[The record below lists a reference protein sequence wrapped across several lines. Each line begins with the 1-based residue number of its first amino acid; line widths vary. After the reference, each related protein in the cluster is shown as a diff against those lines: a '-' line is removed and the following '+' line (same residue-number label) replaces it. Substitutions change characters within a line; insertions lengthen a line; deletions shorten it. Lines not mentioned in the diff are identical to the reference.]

1 MTRSKKKLQKL
12 VTVSL
17 LGLTLTSTGL
27 ASINQGKIANAA
39 ETTPVT
45 VDSQMLKVTNFTLDK
60 SCYQPNQKASFKLT
74 IANPLSNTAQWG
86 TYEVTYYSP
95 VSGVHS
101 LTSGKWKVAEN
112 GTEDIDCSFNVPV
125 KQGGYILNVTF
136 YTDTHKPIATFNN
149 GLDVDSNWLLHP
161 RYAALTNFSEKSQ
174 NKSDNLSLDIN
185 TLTQKYHMNS
195 AMFYD
200 AYFRPQNPIPADM
213 DSFTDWHNDVI
224 SKNLLK
230 EGINDLHNN
239 NSKVMLYNMCNAVS
253 GFPGNPHA
261 ALDDGSWSVIDKDGK
276 KYLVGKDGLF
286 YPNSDIMVN
295 SVMGDNRDTQ
305 VQWYTDPAN
314 PHWQNYII
322 PRMNNTLN
330 YMDFDGWQGDTP
342 GKIVGTTYDNRGTDK
357 TIDDSEFYYYFV
369 DAAKKQMSPDKEFG
383 INAVNAAGQHNIATK
398 SKKEDFDYTELWS
411 SSFPN
416 YYDLAKV
423 IEQNW
428 QDDDKPLITPVYFM
442 SGWREKD
449 EGSMPKHY
457 NDNAVRQMTATIM
470 ANGGSPMILADNG
483 YLLDNEYYNWER
495 MQRNDDG
502 SPKSISMD
510 DALGNANNGYLR
522 HYFDFQT
529 SYEDLLQDPTLQLKD
544 NYIQI
549 WDGGAVNKGNWVN
562 RNDAEANTVYAF
574 SKTNHK
580 IDTLNLVNLMGTTNK
595 WQVDNADDNNNH
607 NVKPQTNLAVKYY
620 PTTDNIKHVYL
631 SSPDD
636 PYDST
641 RVELPFTS
649 HKDDSGHTYLEFTIP
664 KLDVWDL
671 VYMTPDD
678 SANSSSTTSS
688 SSSNSASHS
697 STDSSTA
704 ASNKPATTTDSN
716 NHTET
721 KPAASSNKPA
731 ETDKPSSDSKPATN
745 ATVTKPDNSAKTSEA
760 TKPVTATSTAKPQ
773 DKPTT
778 VTSNSSATTGTS
790 DKSETK
796 PAKSDSTKS
805 TTANHPAETK
815 PAQLNSSGSKTDQN
829 KNDAGN
835 QKASSSNKSAIK
847 PDDSADKQND
857 TTNKKSDSS
866 TAKTETNKHND
877 NIKASSISDKK
888 DEADKSTGKHQA
900 AINKA
905 SKSTVKNKE
914 STLSAANK
922 YLSQSSVKA
931 QATSDKSSLT
941 NKRSGQADSISVKS
955 ESAVV
960 KSGQSKMN
968 SISPSTTS
976 TSKLDDKDL
985 NSVSAT
991 AKNDSSVSNSDQS
1004 NVADKETAKQ
1014 STDKVKEQSS
1024 SSSVAAKVAPAK
1036 TAVGDN
1042 NGQTNEPGNETSTT
1056 ETETAQ
1062 NLPSDSN
1069 SDQLAKTNA
1078 RANQGGLLA
1087 VIGTVIGIVAGWFG
1101 LKKNND

>member
-1 MTRSKKKLQKL
+1 MKNSKNLKKL

-17 LGLTLTSTGL
+17 LGLTLTSAGL

-39 ETTPVT
+39 ETAPVT

-95 VSGVHS
+95 VSGIHS

-174 NKSDNLSLDIN
+174 TKSDNLPLDIN

-200 AYFRPQNPIPADM
+200 GYFRPQNPVPADM
-213 DSFTDWHNDVI
+213 DNFTDWHNDVI

-230 EGINDLHNN
+230 DGINDLHNN
-239 NSKVMLYNMCNAVS
+239 NSKVMLYDMINAVS
-253 GFPGNPHA
+253 GFPGDPHA
-261 ALDDGSWSVIDKDGK
+261 ALDNGSWSVIDKDGK

-286 YPNSDIMVN
+286 YPNQDVMVN
-295 SVMGDNRDTQ
+295 SVLGDNRDTQ
-305 VQWYTDPAN
+305 IQWYTDPAN
-314 PHWQNYII
+314 ANWQNYIV
-322 PRMNNTLN
+322 PRINDTLN
-330 YMDFDGWQGDTP
+330 YMNFDGWQGDTP
-342 GKIVGTTYDNRGTDK
+342 GKIVGTTYDNRGTNK

-369 DAAKKQMSPDKEFG
+369 DAAKKQMSPDKVFG
-383 INAVNAAGQHNIATK
+383 LNAVNADGQHNIATK
-398 SKKEDFDYTELWS
+398 SKKEDFDYAELWS
-411 SSFPN
+411 NSFPN

-449 EGSMPKHY
+449 EGSMPKYY

-470 ANGGSPMILADNG
+470 ANGGSPMILSDNG
-483 YLLDNEYYNWER
+483 YLLDNQYYNWER
-495 MQRNDDG
+495 MQRNADG

-510 DALGNANNGYLR
+510 NNLGNPNNGYLR

-580 IDTLNLVNLMGTTNK
+580 LDTLNLVNLMGSTNK

-620 PTTDNIKHVYL
+620 PTTDNIKQVYL

-649 HKDDSGHTYLEFTIP
+649 HKDDSGHTYLEFTVP

-671 VYMTPDD
+671 IYMTPDD
-678 SANSSSTTSS
+678 DTTS
-688 SSSNSASHS
+688 
-697 STDSSTA
+697 SSTA
-704 ASNKPATTTDSN
+704 ASSSTKPADSNKPSSSSTPATTATS
-716 NHTET
+716 T
-721 KPAASSNKPA
+721 KPS
-731 ETDKPSSDSKPATN
+731 
-745 ATVTKPDNSAKTSEA
+745 NSAKPSKST
-760 TKPVTATSTAKPQ
+760 TKPTTATSTAKPQ

-778 VTSNSSATTGTS
+778 VISTSASTSAAS
-790 DKSETK
+790 DKPVTE
-796 PAKSDSTKS
+796 PGKSDSTKPE
-805 TTANHPAETK
+805 NK
-815 PAQLNSSGSKTDQN
+815 PVTSVSKADQN
-829 KNDAGN
+829 KA
-835 QKASSSNKSAIK
+835 
-847 PDDSADKQND
+847 
-857 TTNKKSDSS
+857 DSS
-866 TAKTETNKHND
+866 TKKDETSDKKNDTSKKDDASDKKDNSTDKNSADHQVDKSSVKANTETHKHDD
-877 NIKASSISDKK
+877 NIKASSIVDKK
-888 DEADKSTGKHQA
+888 DSADKVKEDKVQSDKISNSQ
-900 AINKA
+900 
-905 SKSTVKNKE
+905 SKSS
-914 STLSAANK
+914 STSKRPA
-922 YLSQSSVKA
+922 SSV
-931 QATSDKSSLT
+931 
-941 NKRSGQADSISVKS
+941 SVKS
-955 ESAVV
+955 ASSVV
-960 KSGQSKMN
+960 KSSSSKMSSN
-968 SISPSTTS
+968 SSSMTS
-976 TSKLDDKDL
+976 TSQPDEK
-985 NSVSAT
+985 
-991 AKNDSSVSNSDQS
+991 DSSSKSVTASSKMSSVLNSDQS
-1004 NVADKETAKQ
+1004 NAAEKETAKSSLASSEKAKQ

-1024 SSSVAAKVAPAK
+1024 SSSVSETVAPAK
-1036 TAVGDN
+1036 TATGDN
-1042 NGQTNEPGNETSTT
+1042 NSPTNEPGNTTNTT

-1062 NLPSDSN
+1062 NISSDSN

-1078 RANQGGLLA
+1078 KANQGGLMAVIGA
-1087 VIGTVIGIVAGWFG
+1087 VIGTIAGWFG
-1101 LKKNND
+1101 LKKKDN

>member
-1 MTRSKKKLQKL
+1 M
-12 VTVSL
+12 TVSL
-17 LGLTLTSTGL
+17 LGLTLTSAGL
-27 ASINQGKIANAA
+27 ASINQDKFANAA
-39 ETTPVT
+39 ETAPVT
-45 VDSQMLKVTNFTLDK
+45 VDNQMLKVTNFTLDK

-149 GLDVDSNWLLHP
+149 GLDVNSNWLLHP

-174 NKSDNLSLDIN
+174 TKSDNLPLDIN

-195 AMFYD
+195 AIFYD
-200 AYFRPQNPIPADM
+200 GYFRPQNPVPADM
-213 DSFTDWHNDVI
+213 DNFTDWHNDVI

-239 NSKVMLYNMCNAVS
+239 NSKVMLYDMINAVS
-253 GFPGNPHA
+253 GFPGDPHA
-261 ALDDGSWSVIDKDGK
+261 ALDDGSWSVMNKDGK

-286 YPNSDIMVN
+286 YPNQDVMVN
-295 SVMGDNRDTQ
+295 SVLGDNRDSQ
-305 VQWYTDPAN
+305 IQWYTDPAN
-314 PHWQNYII
+314 AHWQNYIV
-322 PRMNNTLN
+322 PRINDTLN

-342 GKIVGTTYDNRGTDK
+342 GKIVGTTYDNRGTNK

-369 DAAKKQMSPDKEFG
+369 DAAKRQMSPDKVFG
-383 INAVNAAGQHNIATK
+383 LNAVNADGQHNIATK

-442 SGWREKD
+442 VGWREKD
-449 EGSMPKHY
+449 ENSMPKYY

-470 ANGGSPMILADNG
+470 ANGGSPMILSDNG
-483 YLLDNEYYNWER
+483 YLLDNQYYDWER

-510 DALGNANNGYLR
+510 NNLGNPNNGYMR
-522 HYFDFQT
+522 HYYDFQT

-580 IDTLNLVNLMGTTNK
+580 VDTLNLVNLMGSTNK

-649 HKDDSGHTYLEFTIP
+649 HKDDSGHTYLEFTVP

-678 SANSSSTTSS
+678 DTTS
-688 SSSNSASHS
+688 
-697 STDSSTA
+697 SSTA
-704 ASNKPATTTDSN
+704 ASSSSKPATSSDS
-716 NHTET
+716 HSTVSQ
-721 KPAASSNKPA
+721 PAASSSNKPA
-731 ETDKPSSDSKPATN
+731 DSNKPSSSATT
-745 ATVTKPDNSAKTSEA
+745 ATSATA
-760 TKPVTATSTAKPQ
+760 TKPADSAKPSESSTQPTSSTSTAKPQ

-778 VTSNSSATTGTS
+778 VTSTSASTPAAS
-790 DKSETK
+790 DK
-796 PAKSDSTKS
+796 PATEPDKSDSTK
-805 TTANHPAETK
+805 PQEK
-815 PAQLNSSGSKTDQN
+815 PVASVSKADQN
-829 KNDAGN
+829 KV
-835 QKASSSNKSAIK
+835 
-847 PDDSADKQND
+847 
-857 TTNKKSDSS
+857 DSS
-866 TAKTETNKHND
+866 TKKDDSSKKDDASDKKNNTDKSSVKANTETHKHDD
-877 NIKASSISDKK
+877 NIKASSVTDKQETTDK
-888 DEADKSTGKHQA
+888 EKGTEHADKIS
-900 AINKA
+900 A
-905 SKSTVKNKE
+905 SSR
-914 STLSAANK
+914 
-922 YLSQSSVKA
+922 
-931 QATSDKSSLT
+931 KSSST
-941 NKRSGQADSISVKS
+941 SKRSSSSTSVKS
-955 ESAVV
+955 ENAVAKSASSMSSNSSSTTQISKLGEKESSS
-960 KSGQSKMN
+960 KSTTASSKM
-968 SISPSTTS
+968 
-976 TSKLDDKDL
+976 
-985 NSVSAT
+985 
-991 AKNDSSVSNSDQS
+991 SSVSNQASSDKTEKETDKS
-1004 NVADKETAKQ
+1004 SVTSSEKANKAADK
-1014 STDKVKEQSS
+1014 DKEQSS
-1024 SSSVAAKVAPAK
+1024 SSSVTATVAPAK
-1036 TAVGDN
+1036 TATGD
-1042 NGQTNEPGNETSTT
+1042 NGQTASPGNTTSTT

-1069 SDQLAKTNA
+1069 SDQMLAKTNA
-1078 RANQGGLLA
+1078 KAAQGGLIA
-1087 VIGTVIGIVAGWFG
+1087 VIGAAIATIAGWFG
-1101 LKKNND
+1101 LKKKED

>member
-1 MTRSKKKLQKL
+1 MKNSKNLKKL

-17 LGLTLTSTGL
+17 LGLTLTSAGL

-39 ETTPVT
+39 ETAPVT

-95 VSGVHS
+95 VSGIHS

-174 NKSDNLSLDIN
+174 TKSDNLPLDIN

-200 AYFRPQNPIPADM
+200 GYFRPQNPVPADM
-213 DSFTDWHNDVI
+213 DNFTDWHNDVI

-230 EGINDLHNN
+230 DGINDLHNN
-239 NSKVMLYNMCNAVS
+239 NSKVMLYDMINAVS
-253 GFPGNPHA
+253 GFPGDPHA
-261 ALDDGSWSVIDKDGK
+261 ALDNGSWSVIDKDGK

-286 YPNSDIMVN
+286 YPNQDVMVN
-295 SVMGDNRDTQ
+295 SVLGDNRDTQ
-305 VQWYTDPAN
+305 IQWYTDPAN
-314 PHWQNYII
+314 ANWQNYIV
-322 PRMNNTLN
+322 PRINDTLN
-330 YMDFDGWQGDTP
+330 YMNFDGWQGDTP
-342 GKIVGTTYDNRGTDK
+342 GKIVGTTYDNRGTNK

-369 DAAKKQMSPDKEFG
+369 DAAKKQMSPDKVFG
-383 INAVNAAGQHNIATK
+383 LNAVNADGQHNIATK
-398 SKKEDFDYTELWS
+398 SKKEDFDYAELWS
-411 SSFPN
+411 NSFPN

-449 EGSMPKHY
+449 EGSMPKYY

-470 ANGGSPMILADNG
+470 ANGGSPMILSDNG
-483 YLLDNEYYNWER
+483 YLLDNQYYNWER
-495 MQRNDDG
+495 MQRNADG

-510 DALGNANNGYLR
+510 NNLGNPNNGYLR

-580 IDTLNLVNLMGTTNK
+580 LDTLNLVNLMGSTNK

-620 PTTDNIKHVYL
+620 PTTDNIKQVYL

-649 HKDDSGHTYLEFTIP
+649 HKDDSGHTYLEFTVP

-671 VYMTPDD
+671 IYMTPDD
-678 SANSSSTTSS
+678 DTTS
-688 SSSNSASHS
+688 
-697 STDSSTA
+697 SSTA
-704 ASNKPATTTDSN
+704 ASSS
-716 NHTET
+716 T
-721 KPAASSNKPA
+721 KPADSNKP
-731 ETDKPSSDSKPATN
+731 SSSSTPAI
-745 ATVTKPDNSAKTSEA
+745 
-760 TKPVTATSTAKPQ
+760 TATSTKPSNSAKPSKSTT
-773 DKPTT
+773 KPTT
-778 VTSNSSATTGTS
+778 VISTSASTSAAS
-790 DKSETK
+790 DKPVTE
-796 PAKSDSTKS
+796 PGKSDSTKPE
-805 TTANHPAETK
+805 NK
-815 PAQLNSSGSKTDQN
+815 PVTSVSKADQN
-829 KNDAGN
+829 KA
-835 QKASSSNKSAIK
+835 
-847 PDDSADKQND
+847 
-857 TTNKKSDSS
+857 DSS
-866 TAKTETNKHND
+866 TKKDETSDKKNDTSKKDDASDKKDNSTDKNSADHQVDKSSVKANTETHKHDD
-877 NIKASSISDKK
+877 NIKASSIVDKK
-888 DEADKSTGKHQA
+888 DSADKVKEDKVQSDKISNSQ
-900 AINKA
+900 
-905 SKSTVKNKE
+905 SKSS
-914 STLSAANK
+914 STSKRPA
-922 YLSQSSVKA
+922 SSV
-931 QATSDKSSLT
+931 
-941 NKRSGQADSISVKS
+941 SVKS
-955 ESAVV
+955 ASSVV
-960 KSGQSKMN
+960 KSSSSKMSSN
-968 SISPSTTS
+968 SSSMTS
-976 TSKLDDKDL
+976 TSQPDEK
-985 NSVSAT
+985 
-991 AKNDSSVSNSDQS
+991 DSSSKSVTASSKMSSVLNSDQS
-1004 NVADKETAKQ
+1004 NAAEKETAKSSLASSEKAKQ

-1024 SSSVAAKVAPAK
+1024 SSSVSETVAPAK
-1036 TAVGDN
+1036 TATGDN
-1042 NGQTNEPGNETSTT
+1042 NSPTNEPGNTTNTT

-1062 NLPSDSN
+1062 NISSDSN

-1078 RANQGGLLA
+1078 KANQGGLMAVIGA
-1087 VIGTVIGIVAGWFG
+1087 VIGTIAGWFG
-1101 LKKNND
+1101 LKKKED

>member
-1 MTRSKKKLQKL
+1 M
-12 VTVSL
+12 TVSL
-17 LGLTLTSTGL
+17 LGLTLTSAGL
-27 ASINQGKIANAA
+27 ASINQDKIANAA
-39 ETTPVT
+39 ETAPVT

-112 GTEDIDCSFNVPV
+112 GTEDINCSFNVPV

-136 YTDTHKPIATFNN
+136 YTDTHKPLATFNN
-149 GLDVDSNWLLHP
+149 GLDVNSNWLLHP

-200 AYFRPQNPIPADM
+200 AYYRPQNPIPADM

-230 EGINDLHNN
+230 EGIDDLHNN
-239 NSKVMLYNMCNAVS
+239 NSKVMLYNMINAVS
-253 GFPGNPHA
+253 GFPGDPHA

-286 YPNSDIMVN
+286 YPNQDVMVN
-295 SVMGDNRDTQ
+295 SVLGDNRDTQ
-305 VQWYTDPAN
+305 IQWYTDPAN

-322 PRMNNTLN
+322 PRMNDTLN

-369 DAAKKQMSPDKEFG
+369 DAAKRQMSPDKEFG

-411 SSFPN
+411 SSFSN

-428 QDDDKPLITPVYFM
+428 QDDNKPLITPVYFM

-449 EGSMPKHY
+449 ENSMPKYY

-470 ANGGSPMILADNG
+470 ANGGSPMILSDNG
-483 YLLDNEYYNWER
+483 YLLDNQYYNWER

-510 DALGNANNGYLR
+510 NNLGNPNNGYMR
-522 HYFDFQT
+522 HYYDFQT

-574 SKTNHK
+574 SKTNQK
-580 IDTLNLVNLMGTTNK
+580 VDTLNLVNLMGSTNK

-649 HKDDSGHTYLEFTIP
+649 HKDDSGHTYLEFTVP

-678 SANSSSTTSS
+678 DTTS
-688 SSSNSASHS
+688 
-697 STDSSTA
+697 SSTA
-704 ASNKPATTTDSN
+704 ASSSSKPATSSDIHSTVSQ
-716 NHTET
+716 
-721 KPAASSNKPA
+721 PAASSSNKPA
-731 ETDKPSSDSKPATN
+731 DSNKLSSSSVTATT
-745 ATVTKPDNSAKTSEA
+745 ATS
-760 TKPVTATSTAKPQ
+760 TKPVDSAKPSESSTQPTTATSTAKPQ

-778 VTSNSSATTGTS
+778 VTSTSASTPVAS
-790 DKSETK
+790 DK
-796 PAKSDSTKS
+796 PATEPGKSDSTKPE
-805 TTANHPAETK
+805 NK
-815 PAQLNSSGSKTDQN
+815 PVTSVSKADQN
-829 KNDAGN
+829 KA
-835 QKASSSNKSAIK
+835 
-847 PDDSADKQND
+847 
-857 TTNKKSDSS
+857 DSS
-866 TAKTETNKHND
+866 TKKDETSDKKNDTSKKDDVSDKKDNSTDKNSVDHQVDKSSVKNNTETHKHDD
-877 NIKASSISDKK
+877 NIKASSVTDKK
-888 DEADKSTGKHQA
+888 DNADKVKGDKVQSDKISASSRKSSST
-900 AINKA
+900 
-905 SKSTVKNKE
+905 SKR
-914 STLSAANK
+914 SA
-922 YLSQSSVKA
+922 SSV
-931 QATSDKSSLT
+931 
-941 NKRSGQADSISVKS
+941 SVKS
-955 ESAVV
+955 ESSVA
-960 KSGQSKMN
+960 KSASSKMSSN
-968 SISPSTTS
+968 SSSTTS
-976 TSKLDDKDL
+976 TRKLEREDSSSK
-985 NSVSAT
+985 SVTDSS
-991 AKNDSSVSNSDQS
+991 KMSSVSNSDQS
-1004 NVADKETAKQ
+1004 KAADKKAEKSSSIASSAKADKQVADKAQ
-1014 STDKVKEQSS
+1014 EQSS
-1024 SSSVAAKVAPAK
+1024 LSSVIATVAPAK
-1036 TAVGDN
+1036 IATGD
-1042 NGQTNEPGNETSTT
+1042 NGQTASPENTTSTT

-1062 NLPSDSN
+1062 NLPSVSN
-1069 SDQLAKTNA
+1069 QDQMLAKTNA
-1078 RANQGGLLA
+1078 KAAQGGLIA
-1087 VIGTVIGIVAGWFG
+1087 VIGAVIATIAGWFG
-1101 LKKNND
+1101 LKKKED